1 MFQIVRV
8 SSETFPSA
16 PNSIFDQRGERAER
30 ASERSERSERSDQ
43 TLPSISKLS
52 HIPLIVYLALQ
63 DRCKLNA
70 LAASDASEAIR
81 LFHVC
86 FTLSESLPKRF
97 QALQIQYLINALPV
111 PIAKTGFPVAFQW
124 PFARL
129 FALKDGQ
136 RRLQDGFWTRLR
148 QFKFKMEPGRPKA
161 PPRFS
166 QDGSKAL
173 LRRPMTD
180 PKSTK
185 IHEKW
190 MLRANPILVSFFVR
204 FSIDFQSIFRP
215 PQIRFFIRV
224 IQVL

>member
-1 MFQIVRV
+1 MTE
-8 SSETFPSA
+8 S
-16 PNSIFDQRGERAER
+16 
-30 ASERSERSERSDQ
+30 
-43 TLPSISKLS
+43 
-52 HIPLIVYLALQ
+52 
-63 DRCKLNA
+63 A
-70 LAASDASEAIR
+70 LARPFLIPSSQGGFRGGEHR
-81 LFHVC
+81 G
-86 FTLSESLPKRF
+86 
-97 QALQIQYLINALPV
+97 QAD
-111 PIAKTGFPVAFQW
+111 FPVAFRW
-124 PFARL
+124 PLARL

-190 MLRANPILVSFFVR
+190 VLRAIPILVSFFVR

-215 PQIRFFIRV
+215 PKHDFLFELYRFYSHFGLSGFVKIES
-224 IQVL
+224 IFECIFLPTWFGF

>member
-1 MFQIVRV
+1 MACANRMVSTSKERPFQDHLWR
-8 SSETFPSA
+8 FP
-16 PNSIFDQRGERAER
+16 F
-30 ASERSERSERSDQ
+30 
-43 TLPSISKLS
+43 
-52 HIPLIVYLALQ
+52 LATQ
-63 DRCKLNA
+63 VTESA
-70 LAASDASEAIR
+70 LARPFLIPSSQGRVQGGEHR
-81 LFHVC
+81 G
-86 FTLSESLPKRF
+86 
-97 QALQIQYLINALPV
+97 QAD
-111 PIAKTGFPVAFQW
+111 FPVAFRW

-180 PKSTK
+180 PKSMK

-190 MLRANPILVSFFVR
+190 VLRAIPILVSFFAR
-204 FSIDFQSIFRP
+204 FLIDFQSIFDPRN
-215 PQIRFFIRV
+215 IFF
-224 IQVL
+224 